1 MDITPFIQAKSDQL
15 NADDLIAGP
24 ITVQIEEVRRGS
36 ADQPVTI
43 RISGGHMPFRPS
55 KTALRII
62 AAAWGTDASAWA
74 GRWMTLYRDASVKWG
89 GAEVGGIRISHLS
102 HIERAMTL
110 QLAESRGKKRAWP
123 VKPIK
128 APAQAGKATANL
140 DKLLDDEGLTRADVD
155 RWLHDRG
162 RPTLDEAPDKVP
174 ALAGWLA
181 ADPGRIDQ
189 VRALIPDEND
199 EPDTGFLD
207 HPDDTGPGAIVE
219 DGETA

>member
-155 RWLHDRG
+155 RWRASVDKGPLSEL
-162 RPTLDEAPDKVP
+162 TPDQV
-174 ALAGWLA
+174 AQLAGWLA
-181 ADPGRIDQ
+181 SDPARIET
-189 VRALIPDEND
+189 VREIARSR
-199 EPDTGFLD
+199 EPG
-207 HPDDTGPGAIVE
+207 E
-219 DGETA
+219 DG